1 MRLIHRKSEIERGM
15 NIVNNPRQ
23 ITNTQAAAILT
34 STIIGVGVLP
44 LPLFGVNAAD
54 TGAPL
59 VTLLGALLGF
69 VGLWLI
75 TILGMRFPD
84 KTIIQYSE
92 EILGKW
98 PAVIGNLFIIIFFAL
113 LTALGSR
120 EFGEVV
126 ITSVLKKTPLEVTVI
141 VMLLLA
147 TFASRN
153 DVRTFSYMHLF
164 YLPFILAPGL
174 IIVAL
179 SLKNATIINILPIIG
194 NNQSGMLKGVLTI
207 AALFQGTFILTL
219 IIPFMRRPQKAMKAS
234 LWGMGAG
241 AGFYL
246 LIVVA
251 TVAVFGA
258 EEVKK
263 LLWPTLELAK
273 TTSLPA
279 NILERLDAVFLAVW
293 VTAVFTTLLSSY
305 YLTVQAITQMF
316 RMRTHKMF
324 CYFILPF
331 ITTLAMLPQNILQM
345 YKVIVIVGQIGLFI
359 TIGYPCLLLVIA
371 IFRQKRS
378 DIHED

>member
-1 MRLIHRKSEIERGM
+1 M
-15 NIVNNPRQ
+15 NPVNNPRQ
-23 ITNTQAAAILT
+23 ITNIQAAAILT

-59 VTLLGALLGF
+59 VTLLGAMLGF

-75 TILGMRFPD
+75 AVLGMRFPN

-92 EILGKW
+92 EIIGKW
-98 PAVIGNLFIIIFFAL
+98 SAAIGNLFIIIFFAL

-120 EFGEVV
+120 EFGEVF
-126 ITSVLKKTPLEVTVI
+126 ITSVLKKTPLEVIVI

-147 TFASRN
+147 TTASRN
-153 DVRTFSYMHLF
+153 DMRTFSYIHLF
-164 YLPFILAPGL
+164 YLPFVLAPGL
-174 IIVAL
+174 LIVAL
-179 SLKNATIINILPIIG
+179 SLKNADIINLQPIIG
-194 NNQSGMLKGVLTI
+194 NNPSGMLKGVLTI
-207 AALFQGTFILTL
+207 AALFQGSFILTL
-219 IIPFMRRPQKAMKAS
+219 IIPFMRQPKKAMKAS
-234 LWGMGAG
+234 RWGMGVA

-251 TVAVFGA
+251 AVAVFGA
-258 EEVKK
+258 EEIKK

-279 NILERLDAVFLAVW
+279 NILERLDAAFLAVW

-316 RMRTHKMF
+316 RLRTHKMF

-331 ITTLAMLPQNILQM
+331 ITTLAMLPQNIIQM
-345 YKVIVIVGQIGLFI
+345 YNVIVIVGRIGLCI
-359 TIGYPCLLLVIA
+359 TIIYPSLLLVVAVI
-371 IFRQKRS
+371 RKKRS
-378 DIHED
+378 D